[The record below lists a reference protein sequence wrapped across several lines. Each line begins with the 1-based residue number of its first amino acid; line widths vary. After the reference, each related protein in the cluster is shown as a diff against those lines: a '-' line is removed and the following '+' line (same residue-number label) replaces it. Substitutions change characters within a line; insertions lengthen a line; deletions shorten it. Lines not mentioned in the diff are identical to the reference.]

1 MLDVVTH
8 SLHHLSRAVR
18 SIAAHEGIGFN
29 VGVVMAVGMTA
40 GGRNG
45 TAADHHT
52 GAGDLAAVNRIADG
66 HIQEAMVAAGTDGSK
81 TSHQI
86 ALYIVDGTQGG
97 ITRGLVGSS
106 THGAALAVG
115 SQMHM
120 AVAEA
125 GSDKLAGEID
135 DLTAVKLGFGSGHNR
150 FDAFAVGI
158 DHNIFPDSAG
168 GGVKHLGALDCFFSH
183 GGLPFPFY
191 LKKRELAALVVSLP
205 KNRSYLTQG

>member
-1 MLDVVTH
+1 M
-8 SLHHLSRAVR
+8 AVR
-18 SIAAHEGIGFN
+18 
-29 VGVVMAVGMTA
+29 MTA

-66 HIQEAMVAAGTDGSK
+66 HIQEAMVTTGTDGSK

-86 ALYIVDGTQGG
+86 ALDVVDCSEGG
-97 ITRGLVGSS
+97 IAGSLVGSS
-106 THGAALAVG
+106 AHGAALAVG

-125 GSDKLAGEID
+125 GSDKLAGEIN
-135 DLTAVKLGFGSGHNR
+135 DLTAVKLGFGSGQDR
-150 FDAFAVGI
+150 FYAFTVGI

-183 GGLPFPFY
+183 GDYPFLSISKSGNLPLWLY
-191 LKKRELAALVVSLP
+191 LFS